1 MSLPLYDT
9 TVGVFIRRL
18 KTISALL
25 KKAEKWCDDNG
36 KPHSELLEAR
46 LAPDMYP
53 LTSQIRLSARW
64 ARNGALL
71 NKNYAF
77 LATDGK
83 PELNHTFAELQGII
97 HETLEFLQSVKAEDL
112 EGSANAPVSVWS
124 SGMPPWPRVFIGK
137 LHFE

>member
-1 MSLPLYDT
+1 
-9 TVGVFIRRL
+9 
-18 KTISALL
+18 
-25 KKAEKWCDDNG
+25 
-36 KPHSELLEAR
+36 
-46 LAPDMYP
+46 MYP